1 MKLQLSIGWLLIAL
15 IVLACM
21 DPIPARGRAVT
32 VSEAGPQNDRDRLAA
47 LVEQLGDPD
56 YSRRQAAMRELEQL
70 GGAAIDPLLEAAERS
85 NDLEIALRARWLV
98 HAIPLSRPHDPP
110 VVAELLNEYKSS
122 SLNQRVT
129 IMHRLLRLDDAAG
142 IEPLSRLLRLEQSD
156 AAARVAAALLVRE
169 WSPGDPFFRRMM
181 PLIRDGIGTS
191 QRPAA
196 MLVLAVVDIEE
207 GEPGA
212 LDALTAA
219 RQKML
224 SSYVEAR
231 EMPVPALDDDD
242 ASELSSGLEASTS
255 RIFERLSLEAL
266 VTGGQK
272 PVALERATALLA
284 ESRQAKGDEAAIF
297 LMWCVEHDLAEVVE
311 TISVGP
317 SGTVDDDMT
326 LTFAA
331 AVAWVAAGQP
341 ERGQQLAAA
350 ASRLSEGEA
359 MDRLQAAI
367 MLAKWG
373 ATEWATREY
382 EAVIRDPDAQS
393 IEFVL
398 TAVMFSEFL
407 HDQGLEDEAA
417 AALAAIFQP
426 RPREK
431 VDPDTILRQLDR
443 EPATTRS
450 RMLYFE
456 ATAAAARGE
465 QGLQRQKL
473 EESIRTSP
481 KDVDA
486 LIALHSLAEATPLQQ
501 QAVQRQ
507 IDAAL
512 AQIESEIAAKPDE
525 PNGYNEY
532 AWLAANTSDSTTDP
546 DRVAKATRYSQRSL
560 EMAFDN
566 ASYLDTL
573 AHCHAAEGR
582 FDRAIRAQ
590 SLAARYEPHNRTIQR
605 NLERFRLRAAEAS
618 GGDAANPE

>member
-1 MKLQLSIGWLLIAL
+1 MKQQLSIGCLLIASF
-15 IVLACM
+15 VLACVE
-21 DPIPARGRAVT
+21 PTPASARGATASDV
-32 VSEAGPQNDRDRLAA
+32 GPQNDRDRLAT

-85 NDLEIALRARWLV
+85 TDLEIALRARWLV
-98 HAIPLSRPHDPP
+98 HAIPLSRPHDSP
-110 VVAELLNEYKSS
+110 VVAELLNDYKSA

-129 IMHRLLRLDDAAG
+129 IMHRLLRLDDATG

-169 WSPGDPFFRRMM
+169 WSPGDPFFHQMM
-181 PLIRDGIGTS
+181 PLIREGIGSS

-196 MLVLAVVDIEE
+196 MLVLAVVDFEE
-207 GEPGA
+207 GQPGA
-212 LDALTAA
+212 LDALITA

-224 SSYVEAR
+224 SGYVEAG
-231 EMPVPALDDDD
+231 EMPVQALDDET
-242 ASELSSGLEASTS
+242 SELSSGLEASTG

-266 VTGGQK
+266 VAAGQK

-297 LMWCVEHDLAEVVE
+297 LTWCVEHDLAEVVE
-311 TISVGP
+311 TLSVGP
-317 SGTVDDDMT
+317 AGAVDDDMT

-431 VDPDTILRQLDR
+431 VEPDTILRQLDR

-486 LIALHSLAEATPLQQ
+486 LIALYGLAEATPLQQ

-512 AQIESEIAAKPDE
+512 AQIEREIAAKPDE

-532 AWLAANTSDSTTDP
+532 AWLAANTSDSTTAP

-560 EMAFDN
+560 EMSFDN

-582 FDRAIRAQ
+582 FDRAIRTQ

-605 NLERFRLRAAEAS
+605 NLERFRQRAAETS

>member
-1 MKLQLSIGWLLIAL
+1 MKQHLSLGCMLFASLLL
-15 IVLACM
+15 VPCGGRPTL
-21 DPIPARGRAVT
+21 ARGVT
-32 VSEAGPQNDRDRLAA
+32 AANEHSEQTDTARVATLI
-47 LVEQLGDPD
+47 EQLGDPD
-56 YSRRQAAMRELEQL
+56 YSRRQVAMRELEQL
-70 GGAAIDPLLEAAERS
+70 GGAAIDPLLEAAEQS
-85 NDLEIALRARWLV
+85 TDLEIALRARWLV
-98 HAIPLSRPHDPP
+98 HAIPLGRPHDPS
-110 VVAELLNEYKSS
+110 VVTELLNDYKAA
-122 SLNQRVT
+122 SLNQRVS

-181 PLIRDGIGTS
+181 PLIRDGLGTS

-196 MLVLAVVDIEE
+196 LLVLAVVDFED
-207 GEPGA
+207 GQPGA
-212 LDALTAA
+212 LDALAAA
-219 RQKML
+219 RQALL
-224 SSYVEAR
+224 SGYVASSEV
-231 EMPVPALDDDD
+231 PVPAFDAEEE
-242 ASELSSGLEASTS
+242 ASELSSGLAASTN

-266 VTGGQK
+266 VTAGQR
-272 PVALERATALLA
+272 PAALKRAATILEEA
-284 ESRQAKGDEAAIF
+284 RDNKGDEAALF
-297 LMWCVEHDLAEVVE
+297 LAWCTEHQLAEVVD
-311 TISVGP
+311 TLTFSPV
-317 SGTVDDDMT
+317 GTVDDDMT
-326 LTFAA
+326 LTWAA
-331 AVAWVAAGQP
+331 AVAFAASGQVERSQQTAVAASA
-341 ERGQQLAAA
+341 LA
-350 ASRLSEGEA
+350 EGET

-373 ATEWATREY
+373 ATEWASSEY
-382 EAVIRDPDAQS
+382 EAVIRDPQAQS

-407 HDQGLEDEAA
+407 HDQGREDEAA

-426 RPREK
+426 RPRDNL
-431 VDPDTILRQLDR
+431 DPDTVLRQLDR

-465 QGLQRQKL
+465 LGLQRQKL

-486 LIALHSLAEATPLQQ
+486 LIALHKLADATPLQA

-512 AQIESEIAAKPDE
+512 AQIEREIANAPDE

-532 AWLAANTSDSTTDP
+532 AWLAANTADDTTP
-546 DRVAKATRYSQRSL
+546 PERLLKATRSSQRSL
-560 EMAFDN
+560 EMSFDN

-582 FDRAIRAQ
+582 FDRAIRTQ

-605 NLERFRLRAAEAS
+605 NLARFRELGAATSRSE
-618 GGDAANPE
+618 